1 MLLFCVKTI
10 IKESPCFELAH
21 LKKMKKKE
29 SKIFWQSGDFLV
41 QYFAMLFCTT
51 RHVVD
56 HEALE
61 HEWYCVIKAYK
72 FTCFEA
78 FFGIVVYCVSSLSL
92 HIGSTMILKCS
103 ATKSYKFL
111 VSFVG
116 KQ

>member
-1 MLLFCVKTI
+1 
-10 IKESPCFELAH
+10 
-21 LKKMKKKE
+21 
-29 SKIFWQSGDFLV
+29 
-41 QYFAMLFCTT
+41 MLFCTT
-51 RHVVD
+51 RRVVD

-61 HEWYCVIKAYK
+61 REWYCVIKAYK